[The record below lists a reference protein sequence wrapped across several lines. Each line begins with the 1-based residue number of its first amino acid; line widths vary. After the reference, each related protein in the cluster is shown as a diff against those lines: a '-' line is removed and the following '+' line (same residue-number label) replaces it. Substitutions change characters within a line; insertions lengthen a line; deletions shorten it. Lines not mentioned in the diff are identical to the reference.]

1 MLKEV
6 RKIKKGIV
14 RITSTNERWY
24 VRSIKNTKTGLA
36 EHTYYPSSTWIS
48 SYYPKGVY
56 FHKWLAG
63 KGWSEIESIKQSAAD
78 RGSKVHYA
86 CEDIDKGKEIKIT
99 DKYLNPSTHQKEE
112 LSKEEVDC
120 IISYRDFLDEVRPVL
135 LAQEITSF
143 GDVYAGTADKIF
155 RIGSPPTNFGDAIGN
170 SNKKSKATLH
180 LNRGKLTSN
189 AKISGGQVW
198 IVDLKTSQSIW
209 PEHEL
214 QISSY
219 SHMHF
224 DYKKMDITEKE
235 WQKRKLA
242 ILQIGYKKNRK
253 GYKFTEV
260 QDKYHLFRNVAY
272 KIWKNE
278 NPDIKPKERD
288 YPSIIFSK
296 FRRENLKKKKLIK

>member
-1 MLKEV
+1 MLKEIK
-6 RKIKKGIV
+6 KIKRGIM
-14 RITSTNERWY
+14 RITSLNERWY
-24 VRSIKNTKTGLA
+24 ARYSVNSKTGLK
-36 EHTYYPSSTWIS
+36 EYMYYPSSTWIS
-48 SYYPKGVY
+48 GYYPKGQY
-56 FHKWLAG
+56 FYKWLAG
-63 KGWSEIESIKQSAAD
+63 KGWTEVEAVKQAAGD
-78 RGSKVHYA
+78 KGSRVHYA
-86 CEDIDKGKEIKIT
+86 CQDLDEGKEIKIT
-99 DKYLNPSTHQKEE
+99 DKYINPSTKQQEE

-120 IISYRDFLDEVRPVL
+120 IISYRDFLDEVRPKL

-155 RIGSPPTNFGDAIGN
+155 RIGSSPTNFGNAGN
-170 SNKKSKATLH
+170 ASKKSRASLSRNT
-180 LNRGKLTSN
+180 
-189 AKISGGQVW
+189 KISGGQIW

-219 SHMHF
+219 SHMYF
-224 DYKKMDITEKE
+224 DLKKMGITDKE

-260 QDKYHLFRNVAY
+260 DDKYGLFRNVAY

-278 NPDIKPKERD
+278 NPDVKPKERD
-288 YPSIIFSK
+288 YPNVIFSK
-296 FRRENLKKKKLIK
+296 FRKASLKKKK